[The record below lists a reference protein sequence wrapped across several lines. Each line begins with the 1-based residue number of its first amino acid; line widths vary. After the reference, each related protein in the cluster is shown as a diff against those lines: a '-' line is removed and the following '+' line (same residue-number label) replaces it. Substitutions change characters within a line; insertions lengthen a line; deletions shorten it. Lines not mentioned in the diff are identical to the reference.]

1 MLQCLVIVYFCKA
14 RCPPL
19 LPRHLV
25 SFCWQMLSLRFSGIF
40 LFTTF
45 ILLSIPSHLG
55 LVLCQHYYNK
65 VVALFPVH
73 TSCRDSQLPISS
85 FARSNSMKPANCT
98 IYPVRVTDD
107 DFPTSALPTGSHTHA
122 LTKRSELQ

>member
-1 MLQCLVIVYFCKA
+1 MSGYRLLLQGKMSTFTASSFGIVLLANAFAEILWNLLVHDLHPAIYPLPPRPCTMPALLQQGCGFVS
-14 RCPPL
+14 CPYE
-19 LPRHLV
+19 LP
-25 SFCWQMLSLRFSGIF
+25 
-40 LFTTF
+40 
-45 ILLSIPSHLG
+45 G
-55 LVLCQHYYNK
+55 LT
-65 VVALFPVH
+65 A
-73 TSCRDSQLPISS
+73 PISS